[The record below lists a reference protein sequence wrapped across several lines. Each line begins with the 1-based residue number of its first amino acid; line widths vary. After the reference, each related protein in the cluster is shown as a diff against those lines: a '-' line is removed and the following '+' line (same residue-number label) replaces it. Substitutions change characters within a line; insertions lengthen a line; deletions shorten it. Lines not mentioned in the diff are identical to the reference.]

1 MRPLLV
7 ERPVLER
14 AKAPSDTE
22 IDHNKSTKILKVVC
36 QSGLVFIVLA
46 YELCAEVGDGMKG

>member
-1 MRPLLV
+1 
-7 ERPVLER
+7 VLER